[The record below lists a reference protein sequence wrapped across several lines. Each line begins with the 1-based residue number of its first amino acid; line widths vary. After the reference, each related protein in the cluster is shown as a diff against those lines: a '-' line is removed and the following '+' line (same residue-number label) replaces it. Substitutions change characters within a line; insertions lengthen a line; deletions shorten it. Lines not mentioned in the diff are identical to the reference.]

1 MMHYSRSQMA
11 LLTAI
16 CVLGIACT
24 EGPTD
29 SAAELTGPEF
39 AKGGNKGP
47 PPSGDRPITVEFGD
61 DTGDKIRSDGR
72 GTYADGCNVSA
83 RFNLNDAILNL
94 KGRIKK
100 KDEATCGD
108 PRFIA
113 VSFTDLLTSSPPGSQ
128 DGNTVQGR
136 FMNIDHVETVTATN
150 EVRAGGFQMPGCAH
164 GIRFNTA
171 VHSTAQ
177 FTVNNVLVTRVGND
191 TWMVESEAPHV
202 AVCIPDEDKPQ
213 AGPRS
218 YYHLPFK
225 ITVALKQ

>member
-1 MMHYSRSQMA
+1 MHYSHPQMA

-16 CVLGIACT
+16 CMLGIACS

-29 SAAELTGPEF
+29 SAAELTGPQL

-47 PPSGDRPITVEFGD
+47 PPSGDKPIRVTFQDRDGD
-61 DTGDKIRSDGR
+61 NIRSDLSGPDE
-72 GTYADGCNVSA
+72 TGCNVVA
-83 RFNLNDAILNL
+83 NFNLNDAILNL

-108 PRFIA
+108 PRFISVA
-113 VSFTDLLTSSPPGSQ
+113 FTDLLTNSPPGSQ

-136 FMNIDHVETVTATN
+136 FMNIDHVETVTGTD

-164 GIRFNTA
+164 GVRFNKA
-171 VHSTAQ
+171 KHSTNQ
-177 FTVNNVLVTRVGND
+177 FTVNDVLVTLVAENEWR
-191 TWMVESEAPHV
+191 VESEAPHV

-213 AGPRS
+213 SGPRS
-218 YYHLPFK
+218 YYHLPFSF
-225 ITVALKQ
+225 TVTLNN